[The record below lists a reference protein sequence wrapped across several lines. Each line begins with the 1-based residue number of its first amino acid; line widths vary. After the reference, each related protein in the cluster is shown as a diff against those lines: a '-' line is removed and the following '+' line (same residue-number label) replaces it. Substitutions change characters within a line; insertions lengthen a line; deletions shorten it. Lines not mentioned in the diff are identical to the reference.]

1 MLLASSRM
9 FVSKL
14 SMIKVMNCVTLRN
27 TILFHPSV
35 RSLSHLASESA
46 KNDRPLSSNGSQPQL
61 TGQIDLLYDSECP
74 LCKMEIE
81 FLKKRDIY
89 QRIRFTDISS
99 PFYDP
104 KQHGNVQYVDGMRR
118 LSAVLPDNRVITGMD
133 AVRSTYGA
141 IGLGWIFAAT
151 KWPII
156 GQVVD
161 VVYDV
166 WAENRLRMTGRHDLA
181 EKLKAQAEAL
191 KSMELE
197 ECHDKCNL
205 DDRRKKVSV

>member
-1 MLLASSRM
+1 MTKI
-9 FVSKL
+9 FISKL
-14 SMIKVMNCVTLRN
+14 SMSKVMNCVTSRN
-27 TILFHPSV
+27 TTLFVPSL
-35 RSLSHLASESA
+35 RSLSHLASEPP
-46 KNDRPLSSNGSQPQL
+46 KNDRPFSGNGSQSDVK
-61 TGQIDLLYDSECP
+61 GQIDLLYDSECP
-74 LCKMEIE
+74 LCKLEIE

-161 VVYDV
+161 IVYDA

-191 KSMELE
+191 KSVEFK
-197 ECHDKCNL
+197 ECDDKCNL
-205 DDRRKKVSV
+205 EDRRKKVSV